1 MVSVW
6 RSVPFAT
13 VILLAAMQGVPD
25 NLYEAA
31 RLDGAGEVRQF
42 VSITVPLI
50 RSAISFV
57 VVISIIHAFQAF
69 DLVYVLTGRN
79 GGPETATYVLGIM
92 LFQHAFAFLEFGY
105 ASALAWVMFAILL
118 VLTVMQLRLGR
129 RRAAHG
135 GTIVGLAERVIK
147 PSIVRGVVVYTAL
160 TGIACCALFPIL
172 WAVSG
177 SLKDEGEVTTPT
189 LFPSH
194 PQWSNYREVFALM
207 PFWRMFFNSVLY
219 AGCVSV
225 GQVFF
230 CSLAGYAFARLR
242 FRGRDTLFVL
252 YLGTLMVP
260 LTVTVIPQF
269 ILDAHRRADRY
280 AVGDDRAWIVRQ
292 CVRHLPH
299 APVLSRTLPAEL
311 EEAAILD
318 GCSPWQIYWR
328 ILLPHAKPAV
338 MVLAVLTWVNV
349 WNDFLWPLLM
359 IQRRSIATLTL
370 GLVRMQGEYVA
381 RWPVLMAASI
391 LILVP
396 LLLVYIVAQRAFIRG
411 IAVTGLGG

>member
-1 MVSVW
+1 V
-6 RSVPFAT
+6 
-13 VILLAAMQGVPD
+13 GVAQRALKP
-25 NLYEAA
+25 N
-31 RLDGAGEVRQF
+31 
-42 VSITVPLI
+42 
-50 RSAISFV
+50 
-57 VVISIIHAFQAF
+57 
-69 DLVYVLTGRN
+69 VL
-79 GGPETATYVLGIM
+79 
-92 LFQHAFAFLEFGY
+92 
-105 ASALAWVMFAILL
+105 
-118 VLTVMQLRLGR
+118 
-129 RRAAHG
+129 
-135 GTIVGLAERVIK
+135 
-147 PSIVRGVVVYTAL
+147 RGVLLYATLTA
-160 TGIACCALFPIL
+160 IATCALFPIL
-172 WAVSG
+172 WAMSG
-177 SLKDEGEVTTPT
+177 SLKTAGEVTMPT
-189 LFPSH
+189 LFPAR
-194 PQWSNYREVFALM
+194 PQWSNYRDVFAVM

-219 AGCVSV
+219 AGCVSI

-269 ILDAHRRADRY
+269 ILMRVAGLTDTPWAM
-280 AVGDDRAWIVRQ
+280 IVPGLFGSAFGTYLMRQ
-292 CVRHLPH
+292 FF
-299 APVLSRTLPAEL
+299 RTLPDEL

-359 IQRRSIATLTL
+359 IQRNSIATLTL
-370 GLVRMQGEYVA
+370 GLVRMQGEYTA

-391 LILVP
+391 LILLP
-396 LLLVYIVAQRAFIRG
+396 LLLVYAVAQRAFIRG

>member
-1 MVSVW
+1 V
-6 RSVPFAT
+6 
-13 VILLAAMQGVPD
+13 GVAQRALRP
-25 NLYEAA
+25 N
-31 RLDGAGEVRQF
+31 
-42 VSITVPLI
+42 
-50 RSAISFV
+50 
-57 VVISIIHAFQAF
+57 
-69 DLVYVLTGRN
+69 VL
-79 GGPETATYVLGIM
+79 
-92 LFQHAFAFLEFGY
+92 
-105 ASALAWVMFAILL
+105 
-118 VLTVMQLRLGR
+118 
-129 RRAAHG
+129 
-135 GTIVGLAERVIK
+135 
-147 PSIVRGVVVYTAL
+147 RGVVLYATLTA
-160 TGIACCALFPIL
+160 IATCALFPIL
-172 WAVSG
+172 WAISG
-177 SLKDEGEVTTPT
+177 SLKTAGEVTMPT
-189 LFPSH
+189 LFPAH
-194 PQWSNYREVFALM
+194 PQWSNYRDVFAVM

-219 AGCVSV
+219 AGCVSI

-269 ILDAHRRADRY
+269 ILMRVAGLTDTPWAM
-280 AVGDDRAWIVRQ
+280 IVPGLFGSAFGTYLMRQ
-292 CVRHLPH
+292 FF
-299 APVLSRTLPAEL
+299 RTLPDEL

-359 IQRRSIATLTL
+359 IQRNSIATLTL
-370 GLVRMQGEYVA
+370 GLVRMQGEYTA

-391 LILVP
+391 LILLP
-396 LLLVYIVAQRAFIRG
+396 LVFVYALAQRAFIRG